1 MLQDVT
7 TPKDIYLHL
16 YGWIWM

>member
-16 YGWIWM
+16 YVWM